1 MTRLTLA
8 DLEDEKPV
16 RLTIEISARLHRSL
30 LQYAIA
36 VNGDDKEKP
45 PTPERLIPP
54 MIARFI
60 ATDRSFTK
68 SGRQP

>member
-16 RLTIEISARLHRSL
+16 RLNIEISARLHRTL

-36 VNGDDKEKP
+36 VNAGDKEKP
-45 PTPERLIPP
+45 PAPERLIPP

-60 ATDRSFTK
+60 STDRSFIK
-68 SGRQP
+68 SNR